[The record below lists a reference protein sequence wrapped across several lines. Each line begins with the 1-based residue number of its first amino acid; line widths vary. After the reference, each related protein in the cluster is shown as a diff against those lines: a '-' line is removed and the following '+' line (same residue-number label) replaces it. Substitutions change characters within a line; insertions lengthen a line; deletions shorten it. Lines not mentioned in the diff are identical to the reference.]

1 MFDDI
6 LHLEVKA
13 AFKRDI
19 LANFPTLFHNLKI
32 FMISFR
38 RQQQNE
44 KWAIFLSQKFQLA
57 SLGDDRARYLMNNFL
72 SY

>member
-13 AFKRDI
+13 AFKGDI

-44 KWAIFLSQKFQLA
+44 KWAIFFEPKIPVGLV
-57 SLGDDRARYLMNNFL
+57 GG
-72 SY
+72 